1 MAGISG
7 IGGSGLDI
15 DSIVSK
21 MVAAEKA
28 PKQDQLTATQ
38 SKATAQLTAVGS
50 LKSAISDFQTAL
62 TTLNSP
68 TSFQARAVTLSKSD
82 YLTAT
87 ASPSASIGSYQ
98 VEVTQL
104 ASSSKVALAALP
116 ATSTSTSSTGATTSS
131 PSTFGKG
138 TLSIKIGDTKLSDI
152 QVDATNN
159 TLSGIR
165 DAINKAGQSQ
175 GLSANIVND
184 TSGARLVLTS
194 TKTGAGNDVSVGVS
208 GDDGSGT
215 LSLTKLAFSPSAAPT
230 DPSVVDPPVPSDP
243 SAARMLTRA
252 KSAAMTIDGL
262 KVTSDSNTVSNA
274 VGGLSFTLKATT
286 TAGSPMTVG
295 VSQDEAGVKGNIQ
308 KFVDSYNKL
317 MGVIKTQTSVTKVG
331 DNSAPITAALVGD
344 ATARGLT
351 ATIRNELGNLQGT
364 GSVKALADLGIT
376 TQKDGT
382 LAIDDTKLDKMV
394 SSNFADLSGFFTGD
408 QGLAARLKDKLDP
421 YTMTNGILEQR
432 TTSLSNTL
440 KSVDAQTATLNT
452 RMSALSDRL
461 YKQYNTMDQLYS
473 SLSSTASSLSQ
484 QLAAMPF
491 ANKG

>member
-15 DSIVSK
+15 DSIVTK

-28 PKQDQLTATQ
+28 PKQDQLTKTQ
-38 SKATAQLTAVGS
+38 SKATAQLTAIGS
-50 LKSAISDFQTAL
+50 LKGAISEFQTAL

-87 ASPSASIGSYQ
+87 ASTSASVGSYQ
-98 VEVTQL
+98 VEVSKL
-104 ASSSKVALAALP
+104 ATSSKVALASVP
-116 ATSTSTSSTGATTSS
+116 ATTTSSSGTTS

-184 TSGARLVLTS
+184 NSGSRLVLSS
-194 TKTGAGNDVSVGVS
+194 TKTGDGNDISVSVS

-215 LSLTKLAFSPSAAPT
+215 QSLTKLAYT
-230 DPSVVDPPVPSDP
+230 PSDSESSDP
-243 SAARMLTRA
+243 ADAHSLTKAQSAQ
-252 KSAAMTIDGL
+252 MTIDGL
-262 KVTSDSNTVSNA
+262 KITSASNTVSNA
-274 VGGLSFTLKATT
+274 VDGLSFTLKATT
-286 TAGSPMTVG
+286 PAGSPMTVG
-295 VSQDEAGVKGNIQ
+295 VSQDESGVKGNIQ

-317 MGVIKTQTSVTKVG
+317 MGVIKTQTSVTTVG
-331 DNSAPITAALVGD
+331 ENSAPITAALVGD

-351 ATIRNELGNLQGT
+351 TTIRSELGTMQGT
-364 GSVKALADLGIT
+364 GAVKALADLGIT

-382 LAIDDTKLDKMV
+382 LAIDDTKLGKMV
-394 SSNFADLSGFFTGD
+394 SSNFSDLSGFFTGD
-408 QGLAARLKDKLDP
+408 QGLAARLKGKLDP

-432 TTSLSNTL
+432 SNSLSTTL
-440 KSVDAQTATLNT
+440 KNVDAQTATLNT
-452 RMSALSDRL
+452 RMTALSDRL
-461 YKQYNTMDQLYS
+461 YKQYNAMDQLYS

-491 ANKG
+491 ANKS

>member
-15 DSIVSK
+15 DSIVTK

-28 PKQDQLTATQ
+28 PKQDQLSATQ
-38 SKATAQLTAVGS
+38 SKATAQLTAIGS
-50 LKSAISDFQTAL
+50 LKGAISEFQTAL

-87 ASPSASIGSYQ
+87 ASTSASVGSYQ
-98 VEVTQL
+98 VAVTQL
-104 ASSSKVALAALP
+104 AGSSKVALAAVP
-116 ATSTSTSSTGATTSS
+116 ATSSTTASDGTTSTSPT
-131 PSTFGKG
+131 TFGKG

-175 GLSANIVND
+175 GISASVVND
-184 TSGARLVLTS
+184 DSGSRLVLSS
-194 TKTGAGNDVSVGVS
+194 TKTGDGNDISVSVS
-208 GDDGSGT
+208 GDDGSGKQ
-215 LSLTKLAFSPSAAPT
+215 SLTKLAYTPSNTDST
-230 DPSVVDPPVPSDP
+230 DP
-243 SAARMLTRA
+243 AAAHSLTKA
-252 KSAAMTIDGL
+252 KSAQMTIDGL
-262 KVTSDSNTVSNA
+262 KVTSASNTVSNA
-274 VGGLSFTLKATT
+274 VDGLSFTLKATT
-286 TAGSPMTVG
+286 PADSPMTVG
-295 VSQDEAGVKGNIQ
+295 VSQDESGVKGNI
-308 KFVDSYNKL
+308 KGFVDAYNKL

-331 DNSAPITAALVGD
+331 DNSSPIAAALVGD

-351 ATIRNELGNLQGT
+351 TTIRSELGTMQGT
-364 GSVKALADLGIT
+364 GAVKALADLGIT

-382 LAIDDTKLDKMV
+382 LAIDDTKLGKMV
-394 SSNFADLSGFFTGD
+394 SSNFSDLSSFFTGD
-408 QGLAARLKDKLDP
+408 QGIAARLKGKLDP

-432 TTSLSNTL
+432 SNSLSTTL
-440 KSVDAQTATLNT
+440 KNVDAQTATLNT
-452 RMSALSDRL
+452 RMTALSDRL
-461 YKQYNTMDQLYS
+461 YKQYNAMDQLYS

-491 ANKG
+491 ANKS

>member
-15 DSIVSK
+15 DSIVTK

-28 PKQDQLTATQ
+28 PKQDQLTKTQ
-38 SKATAQLTAVGS
+38 SKATAQLTAIGS
-50 LKSAISDFQTAL
+50 LKGAISEFQTAL

-87 ASPSASIGSYQ
+87 ASTSASVGSYQ
-98 VEVTQL
+98 VEVSKL
-104 ASSSKVALAALP
+104 ATSSKVALASVP
-116 ATSTSTSSTGATTSS
+116 ATTTSSSGTTS

-175 GLSANIVND
+175 GLSANIIND
-184 TSGARLVLTS
+184 NSGSRLVLSS
-194 TKTGAGNDVSVGVS
+194 TKTGDGNDISVSVS

-215 LSLTKLAFSPSAAPT
+215 QSLTKLAYT
-230 DPSVVDPPVPSDP
+230 PSDSESSDP
-243 SAARMLTRA
+243 ADAHSLTKAQSAQ
-252 KSAAMTIDGL
+252 MTIDGL
-262 KVTSDSNTVSNA
+262 KITSASNTVSNA
-274 VGGLSFTLKATT
+274 VDGLSFTLKATT
-286 TAGSPMTVG
+286 PAGSPMTVG
-295 VSQDEAGVKGNIQ
+295 VSQDESGVKGNIQ

-317 MGVIKTQTSVTKVG
+317 MGVIKTQTSVTTVG
-331 DNSAPITAALVGD
+331 ENSAPITAALVGD

-351 ATIRNELGNLQGT
+351 TTIRSELSTMQGT
-364 GSVKALADLGIT
+364 GAVKALADLGIT

-382 LAIDDTKLDKMV
+382 LAIDDTKLGKMV
-394 SSNFADLSGFFTGD
+394 SSNFSDLSGFFTGD
-408 QGLAARLKDKLDP
+408 QGLAARLKGKLDP
-421 YTMTNGILEQR
+421 YTMSNGILEQR
-432 TTSLSNTL
+432 STSLSNTL
-440 KSVDAQTATLNT
+440 KSVDAQTETLNT
-452 RMSALSDRL
+452 RMTALSDRL
-461 YKQYNTMDQLYS
+461 YKQYNAMDQLYS
-473 SLSSTASSLSQ
+473 SLSTTASSLSQ

-491 ANKG
+491 ATKS

>member
-15 DSIVSK
+15 DSIVTK

-28 PKQDQLTATQ
+28 PKQDQLNATQ
-38 SKATAQLTAVGS
+38 SKATAQLTAIGS
-50 LKSAISDFQTAL
+50 LKGAISEFQTAL

-87 ASPSASIGSYQ
+87 ASTSASVGSYQ
-98 VEVTQL
+98 VTVTQL
-104 ASSSKVALAALP
+104 AGSSKVALASVP
-116 ATSTSTSSTGATTSS
+116 ATSTTTSS
-131 PSTFGKG
+131 DNKTSTSPTTFGKG
-138 TLSIKIGDTKLSDI
+138 TLSIKVGDTKLSDI

-175 GLSANIVND
+175 GISASVVND
-184 TSGARLVLTS
+184 DSGSRLVLSS
-194 TKTGAGNDVSVGVS
+194 TKTGDGNDISVAVS
-208 GDDGSGT
+208 GDDGSGKQ
-215 LSLTKLAFSPSAAPT
+215 SLTKLAYTPSGTDST
-230 DPSVVDPPVPSDP
+230 DP
-243 SAARMLTRA
+243 AAAHSLTKA
-252 KSAAMTIDGL
+252 KSAQMTIDGL
-262 KVTSDSNTVSNA
+262 KVTSASNTVSNA
-274 VGGLSFTLKATT
+274 VDGLSFTLKATT
-286 TAGSPMTVG
+286 PADSPMTVG
-295 VSQDEAGVKGNIQ
+295 VSQDESGVKGNI
-308 KFVDSYNKL
+308 KGFVDAYNKL

-331 DNSAPITAALVGD
+331 DNSSPIAAALVGD

-351 ATIRNELGNLQGT
+351 TTIRSELGTMQGT
-364 GSVKALADLGIT
+364 GAVKALADLGIT

-382 LAIDDTKLDKMV
+382 LAIDDTKLGKMV
-394 SSNFADLSGFFTGD
+394 SSNFSDLSSFFTGD
-408 QGLAARLKDKLDP
+408 QGIAARLKGKLDP

-432 TTSLSNTL
+432 SNSLSTTL
-440 KSVDAQTATLNT
+440 KNVDAQTATLNT
-452 RMSALSDRL
+452 RMTALSDRL
-461 YKQYNTMDQLYS
+461 YKQYNAMDQLYS

-491 ANKG
+491 ANKS

>member
-15 DSIVSK
+15 DSIVTK

-28 PKQDQLTATQ
+28 PKQDQLNATQ
-38 SKATAQLTAVGS
+38 SKATAQLTAIGS
-50 LKSAISDFQTAL
+50 LKGAISEFQTAL

-87 ASPSASIGSYQ
+87 ASTSASVGSYQ
-98 VEVTQL
+98 VTVAQL
-104 ASSSKVALAALP
+104 AGSSKVALASVP
-116 ATSTSTSSTGATTSS
+116 ATSTTTSS
-131 PSTFGKG
+131 DNKTSTSPTTFGKG
-138 TLSIKIGDTKLSDI
+138 TLSIKVGDTKLSDI

-175 GLSANIVND
+175 GISASVVND
-184 TSGARLVLTS
+184 DSGSRLVLSS
-194 TKTGAGNDVSVGVS
+194 TKTGDGNDISVAVS
-208 GDDGSGT
+208 GDDGSGKQ
-215 LSLTKLAFSPSAAPT
+215 SLTKLAYTPSDTDST
-230 DPSVVDPPVPSDP
+230 DP
-243 SAARMLTRA
+243 AAAHSLTKA
-252 KSAAMTIDGL
+252 KSAQMTIDGL
-262 KVTSDSNTVSNA
+262 KVTSASNTVSNA
-274 VGGLSFTLKATT
+274 VDGLSFTLKATT
-286 TAGSPMTVG
+286 PADSPMTVG
-295 VSQDEAGVKGNIQ
+295 VSQDESGVKGNI
-308 KFVDSYNKL
+308 KGFVDAYNKL

-331 DNSAPITAALVGD
+331 DNSSPIAAALVGD

-351 ATIRNELGNLQGT
+351 TTIRSELGTMQGT
-364 GSVKALADLGIT
+364 GAVKALADLGIT

-382 LAIDDTKLDKMV
+382 LAIDDTKLGKMV
-394 SSNFADLSGFFTGD
+394 SSNFSDLSSFFTGD
-408 QGLAARLKDKLDP
+408 QGIAARLKGKLDP

-432 TTSLSNTL
+432 SNSLSTTL
-440 KSVDAQTATLNT
+440 KNVDAQTATLNT
-452 RMSALSDRL
+452 RMTALSDRL
-461 YKQYNTMDQLYS
+461 YKQYNAMDQLYS

-491 ANKG
+491 ANKS